1 MGGLITR
8 ARARRR
14 ATRRLRESAY
24 AYSRYL
30 LVSHPRVASYF
41 SSLATYLRCT
51 TYAVMVYSTKLSKE
65 KHWDFH
71 SGPGLAAATYL
82 FFDFLLQAKRSVA
95 GERMQR
101 DCSSSQPSRSM
112 AQGRQAHA
120 RAEAALPLAHV
131 PRWWHQQRAEIE
143 LVQLCVLRS
152 REEMRVSLRSR
163 DAVRGAVGKYQPL
176 FVIRHF
182 RDGSASR
189 VTGLRRC
196 MLTGLNRA
204 TPPLVSGSHK

>member
-1 MGGLITR
+1 MTELMMGGLITR

-120 RAEAALPLAHV
+120 RAEAALPLAHTMV
-131 PRWWHQQRAEIE
+131 A
-143 LVQLCVLRS
+143 S
-152 REEMRVSLRSR
+152 TTSR
-163 DAVRGAVGKYQPL
+163 DRARAATCAEES
-176 FVIRHF
+176 R
-182 RDGSASR
+182 RDESKSA
-189 VTGLRRC
+189 
-196 MLTGLNRA
+196 
-204 TPPLVSGSHK
+204 